1 MSVGLIGKKCGMTRV
16 FNEDGASVPVTVI
29 EALPNRISQI
39 KKKDKEG
46 YSAIQV
52 SSGSV
57 KQSKINKALS
67 GHFVST
73 KTKPGKNIREFRTSA
88 GNVDEFKIGMELKVN
103 IFKKGQKVDVT
114 GKTIGKGFAG
124 TVKRHN
130 FSTQDAT
137 HGNSLAHRAP
147 GSIGQNQTPGRVFKG
162 KKMAGHMGNVR
173 RTAQNLEIID
183 IDTEKNILLIK
194 GAVPGHPGSDVIV
207 KLAVKYKDQEIT
219 LNNPDQTEQTPEAEA
234 QTEQTPAAEAQTE
247 QTPPAEA
254 QTEQTPAAEAQTE
267 QTPAESSTEE
277 AQIEEQNIDD
287 ENKK

>member
-1 MSVGLIGKKCGMTRV
+1 VSVGLIGKKCGMTRV

-29 EALPNRISQI
+29 EALPNRISQV
-39 KKKDKEG
+39 KKIDKEG

-52 SSGSV
+52 SSGSI

-73 KTKPGKNIREFRTSA
+73 KTKPGKNICEFRTSES
-88 GNVDEFKIGMELKVN
+88 NVDEFKTGMELNVN
-103 IFKKGQKVDVT
+103 IFKKGQKVDVS

-183 IDTEKNILLIK
+183 IDTEKNLLLIK

-219 LNNPDQTEQTPEAEA
+219 LNDPTQTEQNPA
-234 QTEQTPAAEAQTE
+234 AAEAQTE
-247 QTPPAEA
+247 QTPEEAQTEQTPEEAQTEQTPAEA
-254 QTEQTPAAEAQTE
+254 QTEQTPAEASAEVAQTE
-267 QTPAESSTEE
+267 
-277 AQIEEQNIDD
+277 EQKVDD